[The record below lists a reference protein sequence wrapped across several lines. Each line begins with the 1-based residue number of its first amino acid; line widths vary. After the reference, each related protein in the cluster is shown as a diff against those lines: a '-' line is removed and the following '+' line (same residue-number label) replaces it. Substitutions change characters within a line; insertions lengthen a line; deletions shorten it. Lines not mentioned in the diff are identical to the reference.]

1 MDLIWTILLLL
12 SKGNT
17 YTRRIWILEILRKAL
32 QAIIETRIKTVVI
45 LHGILHGFCPSR
57 GTEAPIN
64 ELNMAQEI
72 ASIDQDPLLLVFLD
86 LWKEYDTL
94 ERGQLL

>member
-1 MDLIWTILLLL
+1 MELISTILVPPPKVNLD
-12 SKGNT
+12 
-17 YTRRIWILEILRKAL
+17 TRGIEIIDILWEVVK
-32 QAIIETRIKTVVI
+32 AIIETRIKTVVI